1 MKFLKKLFDHDYKE
15 LKRFNLL
22 ADKIIELDEEYQKLS
37 DEDLKNKTL
46 EFKNRLSNGETL
58 DDILPEA
65 YATVR
70 EMAYRKLGEKA
81 FYVQLVG
88 AIAIHYGNIAEL
100 KTGEGKTLVT
110 TFPAYLNALTG
121 EGVHVVTVNEY
132 LTTRNAEWMG
142 PIYEGLGL
150 TVGINKRELS
160 PREKREQYNCDIL
173 YTTNNELGFDYL
185 RDNMVIRKEN
195 RVQRGLNY
203 AIIDEVDSILIDE
216 ARTPLII
223 SGGELKSANL
233 YIDADHFAKSLKAE
247 DDYIYD
253 EKTKGVTLT
262 DLGNSKAEKFF
273 HVDNLYDI
281 NNSELVHYINQA
293 LRANYSMKKDFDYVV
308 QDGEVLIV
316 DPFTGRI
323 MKGRQWSDGLHQAV
337 EAKENVKINQ
347 ETKTVATITFQN
359 LFRMYKKLSGM
370 TGTAKTEEEEFRN
383 IYNMY
388 VIPVPTNKPIARIDY
403 PDLVYPTRNGK
414 YKAIVRVIE
423 EKHKTGQPILVGT
436 IAVETSELI
445 SGLLSKKG
453 IKHEVL
459 NAKNHAREAEI
470 ISHAGERGAVT
481 IATNMAGRGTDIKLT
496 EETKALGGLCV
507 IGTERHESRRI
518 DNQLR
523 GRAGRQGDPGES
535 QFFVSM
541 EDDLMVRFGT
551 DRIKT
556 LLQTMGFQE
565 DQAIRSKTFTNALSS
580 AQAKVEGNNFDIRK
594 QLLQYD
600 DVMNNQREDIYE
612 RRNEIL
618 DNNSIHET
626 VLDTFHSYIGY
637 LIDTHFTDNHIE
649 GEALKDLVDI
659 TNHDLLNKHISED
672 DIKTKNADET
682 VEFIFQKVKDEY
694 EEKLSVLPIEVS
706 NEFEKA
712 ISLNVIDKYWTE
724 NINTLS
730 HLREAVMM
738 RGYGGQDPLRAYTME
753 GLELY
758 ENMLDRIDKDTTI
771 FLKKAEI
778 RQNIERKE
786 VVKKQITNESDT
798 STSKQPKRNKEKVGR
813 NDPCPCGSGKKYK
826 NCCGKNQ

>member
-1 MKFLKKLFDHDYKE
+1 MEETQAKYHHLIPQTYMSSWANEAGTLQIEFLNNPGVFKPRNKENIAGITDYHSIKAGMVICT
-15 LKRFNLL
+15 KDD
-22 ADKIIELDEEYQKLS
+22 ADKIFFPLTDYTVEIDGQIVT
-37 DEDLKNKTL
+37 DTL
-46 EFKNRLSNGETL
+46 E
-58 DDILPEA
+58 
-65 YATVR
+65 
-70 EMAYRKLGEKA
+70 
-81 FYVQLVG
+81 
-88 AIAIHYGNIAEL
+88 
-100 KTGEGKTLVT
+100 
-110 TFPAYLNALTG
+110 LNQK
-121 EGVHVVTVNEY
+121 Y
-132 LTTRNAEWMG
+132 
-142 PIYEGLGL
+142 Y
-150 TVGINKRELS
+150 
-160 PREKREQYNCDIL
+160 
-173 YTTNNELGFDYL
+173 
-185 RDNMVIRKEN
+185 
-195 RVQRGLNY
+195 
-203 AIIDEVDSILIDE
+203 
-216 ARTPLII
+216 
-223 SGGELKSANL
+223 
-233 YIDADHFAKSLKAE
+233 
-247 DDYIYD
+247 
-253 EKTKGVTLT
+253 
-262 DLGNSKAEKFF
+262 
-273 HVDNLYDI
+273 
-281 NNSELVHYINQA
+281 
-293 LRANYSMKKDFDYVV
+293 DFDSWTIRRR
-308 QDGEVLIV
+308 DG
-316 DPFTGRI
+316 
-323 MKGRQWSDGLHQAV
+323 S
-337 EAKENVKINQ
+337 
-347 ETKTVATITFQN
+347 
-359 LFRMYKKLSGM
+359 
-370 TGTAKTEEEEFRN
+370 
-383 IYNMY
+383 
-388 VIPVPTNKPIARIDY
+388 
-403 PDLVYPTRNGK
+403 LV
-414 YKAIVRVIE
+414 
-423 EKHKTGQPILVGT
+423 
-436 IAVETSELI
+436 
-445 SGLLSKKG
+445 SKKG

-659 TNHDLLNKHISED
+659 INHDLLNKHISED

-682 VEFIFQKVKDEY
+682 VEFIFQKVKSEY

-798 STSKQPKRNKEKVGR
+798 STFKQPKRNKEKVGR
-813 NDPCPCGSGKKYK
+813 NDPCPCGSGRKYK
-826 NCCGKNQ
+826 QCCGK